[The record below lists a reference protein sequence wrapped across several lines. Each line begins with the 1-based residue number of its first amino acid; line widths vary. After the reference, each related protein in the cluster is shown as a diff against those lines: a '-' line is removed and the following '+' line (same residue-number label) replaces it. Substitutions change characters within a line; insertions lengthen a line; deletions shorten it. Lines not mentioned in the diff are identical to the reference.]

1 MQTDK
6 FPAEV
11 SKLMILS
18 RELEEVMVTEIDFVR
33 AKNFEAL
40 SKMQTRKQELTSLYA
55 TQMEVFKTQPH
66 LIQNLNSSQKDE
78 LMAVTKTLHEASEM
92 NEMMLRASYDAS
104 QRIML
109 VLLEVVQKQQEQ
121 VKSYTQGGMMGSART
136 AVYARN
142 TLPLTLDQRL

>member
-1 MQTDK
+1 MQIDK

-11 SKLMILS
+11 SKLLILS

-40 SKMQTRKQELTSLYA
+40 SKMQARKQELTSLYA

-66 LIQNLNSSQKDE
+66 LIQSLTPFQKDE
-78 LMAVTKTLHEASEM
+78 LMTVTKTLHEASEL

-121 VKSYTQGGMMGSART
+121 VKSYTQGGMTGAART